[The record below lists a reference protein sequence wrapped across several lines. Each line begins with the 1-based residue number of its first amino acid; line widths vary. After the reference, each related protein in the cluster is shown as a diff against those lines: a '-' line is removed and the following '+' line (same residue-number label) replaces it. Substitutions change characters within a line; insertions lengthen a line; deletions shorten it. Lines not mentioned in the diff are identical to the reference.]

1 MVFSNPVAAPP
12 GVLAADLL
20 HSQARF
26 GMKFAPKISPVAVL
40 VGALLATTGTPALAA
55 DKVTYYDNVAAIMQ
69 ANCVSCH
76 QPVGQNIGSLVAP
89 MSLMTY
95 EDVRPWARAIARRV
109 KAREMP
115 PWFADEPKAVFSN
128 ERTLTDQ
135 QIKTI
140 VAWVDA
146 GAPAGDKAN
155 APAAATAA
163 SADADSG
170 GYSLGKPDLI
180 VKMPEAFFVSDEA
193 QDVQGT
199 FHTKLTDEM
208 LPADVLVRAWEFRA
222 GTYLKGQDTVHH
234 MCGGVTEPNF
244 VPSAVADAGKGADNL
259 ALGCIAGGAEP
270 ILLPEGFGRELKK
283 GSTITMNMHYYKQ
296 PGPGTGY
303 MNQAEIGFYFAKGP
317 VKYKVKSSAI
327 GTAGFEIPPGRTDYR
342 VGGAETLD
350 KVTLILAW
358 WPHAHLRAT
367 AARYTATY
375 PDGHKE
381 LLLNVPRYDQS
392 WQVTYKYKQPK
403 LLPKGTRIDVEMWYD
418 NSADRGVKRQFN
430 AGRTISF
437 GPRTQDEMML
447 GFYSFVELEPG
458 QPIPTQ
464 QQQ

>member
-1 MVFSNPVAAPP
+1 
-12 GVLAADLL
+12 
-20 HSQARF
+20 
-26 GMKFAPKISPVAVL
+26 MKFEPKMSLLAVL
-40 VGALLATTGTPALAA
+40 VGAGLATATPGFAA
-55 DKVTYYDNVAAIMQ
+55 SDKVTYYDSVAPIIQ

-76 QPVGQNIGSLVAP
+76 QPAGKNLGSLVAP

-95 EDVRPWARAIARRV
+95 EEARPWARAIARRV

-128 ERTLTDQ
+128 ERGLTDQ

-140 VAWVDA
+140 VAWVDG
-146 GAPAGDKAN
+146 GAPAGDRSKAP
-155 APAAATAA
+155 PAVPAHAAE
-163 SADADSG
+163 ADSG

-180 VKMPEAFFVSDEA
+180 VKMPEPFAVSDEA

-208 LPADVLVRAWEFRA
+208 LPRDVVVRAWEFRA

-234 MCGGVTEPNF
+234 MCGGVRDPNF
-244 VPSAVADAGKGADNL
+244 VASAVAEAGKGADNL
-259 ALGCIAGGAEP
+259 SLGCIAGGAEP

-303 MNQAEIGFYFAKGP
+303 VNQAEIGFYFAKGP
-317 VKYKVKSSAI
+317 VKFKVKSTAI
-327 GTAGFEIPPGRTDYR
+327 GTAGFEIPPGRVGYR
-342 VGGAETLD
+342 VGGAETLEKD
-350 KVTLILAW
+350 TLILAW

-367 AARYTATY
+367 AAKYTATY
-375 PDGHKE
+375 PDGTKE
-381 LLLNVPRYDQS
+381 VLLNVPRYDQT

-403 LLPKGTRIDVEMWYD
+403 LLPKGTRIDMEMWYD
-418 NSADRGVKRQFN
+418 NSADRAVKRQFDP
-430 AGRTISF
+430 GRTISY

-447 GFYSFVELEPG
+447 GFYSFAELETG
-458 QPIPTQ
+458 QATQ
-464 QQQ
+464 QQ